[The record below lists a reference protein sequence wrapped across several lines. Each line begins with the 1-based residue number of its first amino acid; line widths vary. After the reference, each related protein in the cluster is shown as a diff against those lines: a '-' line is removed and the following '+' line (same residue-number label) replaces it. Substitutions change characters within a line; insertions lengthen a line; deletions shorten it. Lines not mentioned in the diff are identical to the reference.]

1 MSRVWKYAR
10 ERGSGT
16 AVGYI
21 GSGPVAIL
29 AGFALSAEVGV
40 AQRPGGGA
48 WHEVAVA
55 LLGLGVAALVLALL
69 FVVAAQMYWAPPE
82 QRLSLRPE
90 STLSQSA
97 LDEERAEQWHDH
109 YLLVRYYKRVNA
121 AFITGLA
128 ATLLGLAA
136 ALLAESARWGTI
148 VAAAILALVAPAVL
162 LAYYNVPA
170 RLFPTPAN
178 TPRPVPEP
186 LDAVSLRS
194 ILRNGASDRGEGD
207 RDDGPG
213 AGRAS
218 APERG
223 AEERERPR

>member
-1 MSRVWKYAR
+1 MTRVWKYAR

-29 AGFALSAEVGV
+29 AGFALSAEISVG
-40 AQRPGGGA
+40 QRSGGGT
-48 WHEVAVA
+48 WHDLAVA

-90 STLSQSA
+90 STRSRSA
-97 LDEERAEQWHDH
+97 LDEERAEQWHDY

-121 AFITGLA
+121 AFITGLV

-136 ALLAESARWGTI
+136 ALLAESHRWGTV
-148 VAAAILALVAPAVL
+148 VAAVILALVAPAVL
-162 LAYYNVPA
+162 LAYYNLPA

-194 ILRNGASDRGEGD
+194 VLQGEGPDPAGDD
-207 RDDGPG
+207 RATG
-213 AGRAS
+213 
-218 APERG
+218 
-223 AEERERPR
+223 